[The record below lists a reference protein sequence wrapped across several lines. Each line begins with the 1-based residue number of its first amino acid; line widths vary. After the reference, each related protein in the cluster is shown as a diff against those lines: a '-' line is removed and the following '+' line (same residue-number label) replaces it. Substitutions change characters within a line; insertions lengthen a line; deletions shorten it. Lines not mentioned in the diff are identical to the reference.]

1 MEREIGKRRARA
13 GGIKAGLILIF
24 KFCGETT
31 SGSVRVGRGGE
42 GEEERDEEKRDRRCD
57 EDETRKGEERQKEE
71 SDEKER
77 TAAHNRFSN
86 S

>member
-1 MEREIGKRRARA
+1 MGVKGRR
-13 GGIKAGLILIF
+13 K
-24 KFCGETT
+24 
-31 SGSVRVGRGGE
+31 
-42 GEEERDEEKRDRRCD
+42 DEEKRDRRCD

-77 TAAHNRFSN
+77 MAVHNRFSN